1 MVHVVRKLSDKSH
14 GFIIFFKER
23 MRDDMPHVDIKC
35 FAGRSDEQ
43 KKKCADRIAEVI
55 AETLGCK
62 ISSVSVAIKDIPQE
76 DWKEQVWDKYIV
88 ADEKFLYKK
97 PGYSYDED

>member
-1 MVHVVRKLSDKSH
+1 MFYVVRKHSDKSQ

-23 MRDDMPHVDIKC
+23 MCNDMPHVDIKC

-43 KKKCADRIAEVI
+43 KLKCAEQIAEVI
-55 AETLGCK
+55 AETLGCET
-62 ISSVSVAIKDIPQE
+62 SSVSVAIKDIPRE

-88 ADEKFLYKK
+88 SDEKYLYKK
-97 PGYSYDED
+97 PGYSYDEN

>member
-1 MVHVVRKLSDKSH
+1 MFYVVRKLSDKNH

-76 DWKEQVWDKYIV
+76 DWKEQV
-88 ADEKFLYKK
+88 
-97 PGYSYDED
+97 

>member
-23 MRDDMPHVDIKC
+23 MQDDMPHIDIKC
-35 FAGRSDEQ
+35 FAGRSHEQ
-43 KKKCADRIAEVI
+43 KKKCADWVAEVI
-55 AETLGCK
+55 AETLGCE

>member
-97 PGYSYDED
+97 PGHSYDED

>member
-1 MVHVVRKLSDKSH
+1 MVHVVRKLLDKSH

-23 MRDDMPHVDIKC
+23 MRDDMPHIDIKC

-43 KKKCADRIAEVI
+43 KKKCTDWVAEVI
-55 AETLGCK
+55 AETLGCE

>member
-1 MVHVVRKLSDKSH
+1 
-14 GFIIFFKER
+14 
-23 MRDDMPHVDIKC
+23 MPHADIKC
-35 FAGRSDEQ
+35 FVGRSDEQ

-62 ISSVSVAIKDIPQE
+62 ISSVSVAIKDIAQE
-76 DWKEQVWDKYIV
+76 DWKEQVWDKDIV

-97 PGYSYDED
+97 PGYSLSRHQENVTKKEEI